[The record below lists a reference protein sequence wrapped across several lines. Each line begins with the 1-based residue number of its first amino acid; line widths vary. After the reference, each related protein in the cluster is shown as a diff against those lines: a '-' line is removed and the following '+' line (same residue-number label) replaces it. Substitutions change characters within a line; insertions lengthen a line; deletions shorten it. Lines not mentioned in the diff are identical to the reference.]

1 MSSTEQIE
9 KLLDY
14 IGVDSHTRRWRGEQI
29 NFCCPIHGERHPS
42 CGINIEKEVFH
53 CFACG
58 EGGTL
63 EWFLYKSL
71 PDEFKSPV
79 QAARFLRNEFNITPD
94 INEDY
99 IKRKLVR
106 YEDFFIRDEEDRHIT
121 PLKFLAPF
129 KSGKETYQYFYDRG
143 FTKKTV
149 RDFMIGRD
157 LKNETVTIP
166 VFWEDNVLAG
176 VIGRYVTKRR
186 KHERFKIYN
195 FPKGDLLFP
204 LDKYNQDSEALILVE
219 GLFDAIWL
227 YQLGYDN
234 VLALMTNDITSKQ
247 VDIIY
252 HLTENVIIFMDNDE
266 MGHEGQENVLKKLKA
281 KGLNIKVVTNYPE
294 HGKDPC
300 DWSLEEIEWC
310 LVNAKNPLLRT
321 KLKRL

>member
-1 MSSTEQIE
+1 MINSEQID

-14 IGVDSHTRRWRGEQI
+14 IGVDSQKRRWRGEQV
-29 NFCCPIHGERHPS
+29 NFCCPIHQESNPS
-42 CGINIEKEVFH
+42 CGINIDKELFH

-79 QAARFLRNEFNITPD
+79 QASRFLKNEFGITAD
-94 INEDY
+94 MDEDY
-99 IKRKLVR
+99 IKKKLVR
-106 YEDFFIRDEEDRHIT
+106 YDDFFNVFEEERHSK
-121 PLKFLAPF
+121 PLKSIAPF

-149 RDFMIGRD
+149 RDFLIGRD
-157 LKNETVTIP
+157 LKSETVTIP
-166 VFWEDNVLAG
+166 VFWEDEVLAG
-176 VIGRYVTKRR
+176 VIGRYVNERR
-186 KHERFKIYN
+186 KNERYKIYN

-204 LDKYNQDSEALILVE
+204 LNKYNPHNESLTLVE
-219 GLFDAIWL
+219 GLLDAIWL
-227 YQLGYDN
+227 YQFGYDN

-247 VDIIY
+247 ANIVCS
-252 HLTENVIIFMDNDE
+252 LTNNVIIFMDNDK
-266 MGHEGQENVLKKLKA
+266 MGHIGREKVLQSLKNR
-281 KGLNIKVVTNYPE
+281 GLNIKIVAEYPQ

-310 LVNAKNPLLRT
+310 LENAKSPLLRKT
-321 KLKRL
+321 LVRL